1 MYEII
6 KYTQVVRRHAAHWFY
21 FKKFLIMAFHFVKAD
36 EQFIEELK
44 QGSENN
50 NTKQST
56 NYWTSIF
63 QQWAKTRGE
72 NKELK
77 AKKYHG

>member
-1 MYEII
+1 
-6 KYTQVVRRHAAHWFY
+6 
-21 FKKFLIMAFHFVKAD
+21 MAFHFVKAD

>member
-1 MYEII
+1 MLL
-6 KYTQVVRRHAAHWFY
+6 TGFTFY
-21 FKKFLIMAFHFVKAD
+21 FKKFLTMAFHFVKAD

-56 NYWTSIF
+56 NYWTSIL

-72 NKELK
+72 NEELES
-77 AKKYHG
+77 